1 MIYATSIYILEKDG
15 EKIQFASEKDAC
27 DFVGVSQCTIS
38 SCFRSKC
45 KCKGYSVN
53 KIRTSGHGDTNTR
66 LFKIWRGMIE
76 RCSRKNHVHY
86 KSYGGRGIKV
96 CQEWSNFITFKNWA
110 IYNGYQ
116 DNLSIDRIDNNGNY
130 CPENCRF
137 VSEKEQQNNK
147 RTNRRIT
154 YKGETKTLKQWS
166 EKTGINYTTLK
177 ERLNNGWSIEKAM
190 CTPVRK
196 RRHERL
202 KS

>member
-1 MIYATSIYILEKDG
+1 M
-15 EKIQFASEKDAC
+15 
-27 DFVGVSQCTIS
+27 
-38 SCFRSKC
+38 
-45 KCKGYSVN
+45 
-53 KIRTSGHGDTNTR
+53 
-66 LFKIWRGMIE
+66 
-76 RCSRKNHVHY
+76 
-86 KSYGGRGIKV
+86 

-202 KS
+202 KL